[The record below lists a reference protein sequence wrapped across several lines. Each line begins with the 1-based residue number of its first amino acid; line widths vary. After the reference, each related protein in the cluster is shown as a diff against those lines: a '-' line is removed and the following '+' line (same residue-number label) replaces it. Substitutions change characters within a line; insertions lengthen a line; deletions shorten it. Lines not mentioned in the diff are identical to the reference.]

1 MMVTQNQAQLGSNPK
16 AKHIKYFKIQVFWL
30 SMLTDRSE
38 SLTPAPPL
46 LSIVLFRLQRTTE
59 ELMGMDSI
67 RLCLIC
73 VNFCLEEAVFFG
85 SF

>member
-1 MMVTQNQAQLGSNPK
+1 
-16 AKHIKYFKIQVFWL
+16 
-30 SMLTDRSE
+30 MLTDRSE

-59 ELMGMDSI
+59 ELVGMDSI